1 MIKIIRENQELD
13 EHRLDQLEAQGLTLI
28 SVNHVKGS
36 KLVDDGNGWIDDIKT
51 TSWVY
56 HFHSAAKKSSG
67 PSPYDA
73 SAPRRRNRGRT
84 GSFA

>member
-1 MIKIIRENQELD
+1 MIKIIREDQELD
-13 EHRLDQLEAQGLTLI
+13 EDRLNQLEAQGLTLI

-56 HFHSAAKKSSG
+56 HFHRPGRNFSK

-73 SAPRRRNRGRT
+73 SAPRGRT